1 MESSKFKSHRPIEDF
16 FFEGQ
21 PPVCLRLLSST
32 DVTVDEG
39 PEVET
44 RGRMYHAWH
53 ICCMV
58 IAGQPLN
65 NGTIVSQIFLQI
77 FKFNRNLRVWC
88 VVSTI

>member
-16 FFEGQ
+16 LFKGQ

-39 PEVET
+39 PEMET

-53 ICCMV
+53 TCCMV

-65 NGTIVSQIFLQI
+65 NGTIVTQIFLQI